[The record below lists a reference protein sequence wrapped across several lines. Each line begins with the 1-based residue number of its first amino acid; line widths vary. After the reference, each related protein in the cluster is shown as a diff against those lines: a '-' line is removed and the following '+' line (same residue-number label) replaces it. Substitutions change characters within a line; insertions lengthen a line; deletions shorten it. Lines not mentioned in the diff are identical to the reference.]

1 MITQTAG
8 MSCSTAVATEPGNI
22 MKLPSLVT
30 QTAGRS
36 GRASLTPRT
45 PQVPKPMPAKPPGVN
60 TERGS

>member
-1 MITQTAG
+1 
-8 MSCSTAVATEPGNI
+8 

-36 GRASLTPRT
+36 GRASFMPRT
-45 PQVPKPMPAKPPGVN
+45 PHVPKPMPAKPPGVK